1 MESEKRKPTLENTPE
16 ILLEVRED
24 LARLEALLRA
34 QPATTTN
41 RIMRHKEA
49 AEFIGLSES
58 RLYQSNAPFHKQGG
72 TRFYLESE
80 LRDWLIGAK

>member
-1 MESEKRKPTLENTPE
+1 MDKERKLTLEDVPAL
-16 ILLEVRED
+16 LLELKED
-24 LARLEALLRA
+24 IARLEALQRP
-34 QPATTTN
+34 QPTTTTN

-80 LRDWLIGAK
+80 LRDWLVGSK

>member
-1 MESEKRKPTLENTPE
+1 MDKERKLTLEDVPAL
-16 ILLEVRED
+16 LLELKED
-24 LARLEALLRA
+24 IARLEALQRP
-34 QPATTTN
+34 QPTTATN
-41 RIMRHKEA
+41 RIMRHREA

-80 LRDWLIGAK
+80 LRDWLCGVK